1 VITCTCPQVHT
12 ASGPQRCAMDIACP
26 IHGDPAFRKPAPE
39 ELAKAQAE
47 IVQTPSIAA
56 AAALG
61 YSAEVSKQDE

>member
-47 IVQTPSIAA
+47 IVQTTANAA
-56 AAALG
+56 VAALE
-61 YSAEVSKQDE
+61 YAANERKQDE